1 MPTRPGTE
9 QRATAETARTGSD
22 PSRRRPAK
30 AGRTGA
36 PSRGAEATQDERR
49 KAAWV
54 CVEGLDGTPL
64 GMAHPALAR
73 MWRKKRKTRM
83 RRIAPMVVRLRCP
96 HAEACFLRHRGTGHD
111 VRIGIDPG
119 AKTSGL
125 AVTIDG
131 VVVWSAHI
139 HHRSNVIRHR
149 LQKRKEARSNRRCR
163 RKRKADR
170 PRKPARWRHRKRPEG
185 WLPPSVEHRVRSLM
199 RWVDTLA
206 AYAGAGASHLTIVVE
221 VCAFDAHKVLRPDV
235 EGSDY
240 QRGPLWRTNLRGL
253 VMERDAERCV
263 YCGAKNPS
271 TIDHVIPVSRGGPHG
286 AWNRAAAC
294 APCNHDKGNQPLEQ
308 WLESAEPAT
317 PRRGAPEGNDK
328 KRRAA
333 VRRRA
338 KQTLKK
344 IHALA
349 EGKTGLAPMAAA
361 NVVAPVLARRLA
373 DRGID
378 VERVSGAD
386 TAAWR
391 QHHGLEKTH
400 AHDATCAA
408 LQHRTP
414 RHGCTQPLNI
424 KMTGRG
430 RRLIIQRGPSGFPR
444 LRKDGTIV
452 DGYRKMPA
460 IRTGDTV
467 RIAGPGRRRRIAL
480 VTSAR
485 HDERCDTRDW
495 EGRTRTVKADEL
507 TVVHRATGDQT
518 GNPPRKP
525 RKPRKPPRTRTP
537 MGPSS
542 QCAADASQPQR
553 GA

>member
-1 MPTRPGTE
+1 
-9 QRATAETARTGSD
+9 
-22 PSRRRPAK
+22 
-30 AGRTGA
+30 
-36 PSRGAEATQDERR
+36 
-49 KAAWV
+49 
-54 CVEGLDGTPL
+54 
-64 GMAHPALAR
+64 
-73 MWRKKRKTRM
+73 
-83 RRIAPMVVRLRCP
+83 
-96 HAEACFLRHRGTGHD
+96 
-111 VRIGIDPG
+111 
-119 AKTSGL
+119 
-125 AVTIDG
+125 
-131 VVVWSAHI
+131 
-139 HHRSNVIRHR
+139 
-149 LQKRKEARSNRRCR
+149 
-163 RKRKADR
+163 
-170 PRKPARWRHRKRPEG
+170 
-185 WLPPSVEHRVRSLM
+185 M
-199 RWVDTLA
+199 RWADSLA

-240 QRGPLWRTNLRGL
+240 QRGPLWKTNLRGL
-253 VMERDAERCV
+253 VMERDGQRCV
-263 YCGAKNPS
+263 YCGAKSP
-271 TIDHVIPVSRGGPHG
+271 TTLDHVIPASKGGPHG

-294 APCNHDKGNQPLEQ
+294 APCNHDKGNRPLEQ
-308 WLESAEPAT
+308 WLENAEPAT
-317 PRRGAPEGNDK
+317 PRRGSPEGNDK

-414 RHGCTQPLNI
+414 RHGCTQPLQI
-424 KMTGRG
+424 RMSGRG
-430 RRLIIQRGPSGFPR
+430 RRLVIQRGPSGFPR
-444 LRKDGTIV
+444 LKKDGTIV
-452 DGYRKMPA
+452 NGYRKMPA

-467 RIAGPGRRRRIAL
+467 RIAGPGRRRRIAI

-485 HDERCDTRDW
+485 HDKRCTTRDW
-495 EGRTRTVKADEL
+495 EGYTRTVKADEL